1 MRTEPTLGEHLAP
14 HLIANIKLT
23 KRDLARTNTLAYF
36 KPESVRKKNILITL
50 TRGACIMKQGF
61 IIKRKLA
68 DFVIS

>member
-1 MRTEPTLGEHLAP
+1 MRADPTLREQLAP
-14 HLIANIKLT
+14 HLLANM
-23 KRDLARTNTLAYF
+23 ARTNTLAYF
-36 KPESVRKKNILITL
+36 EPESVTKKNILITL